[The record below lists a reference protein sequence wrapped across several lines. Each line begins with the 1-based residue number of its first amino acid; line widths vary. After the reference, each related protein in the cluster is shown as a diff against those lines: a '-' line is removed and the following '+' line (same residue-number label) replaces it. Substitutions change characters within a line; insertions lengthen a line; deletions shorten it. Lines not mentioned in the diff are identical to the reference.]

1 MNSVVSSISEMN
13 AKAYPPAYFVND
25 SLLESRKLYIYGDS
39 QWAAHRNMPTYLCEN
54 FSEVMSTRIRSVNY
68 AADSAYDPDVVIFGC
83 SERFID
89 SVLTLSPKIPAES
102 YTDSGEYDGFATLPA
117 QTSDEWIGSNGM
129 WIEDQAEGNTIS
141 LSKAKSYMD
150 MLQISGWAAD
160 FESDTPLTDLIAEVN
175 GKNTAVHT
183 ALRKRRCRQVRR
195 WAAANWLYP
204 VDTGR
209 HKRRGQDNL
218 YHGKQRHAGGL

>member
-1 MNSVVSSISEMN
+1 
-13 AKAYPPAYFVND
+13 
-25 SLLESRKLYIYGDS
+25 
-39 QWAAHRNMPTYLCEN
+39 
-54 FSEVMSTRIRSVNY
+54 MSTRIRSVNY

-160 FESDTPLTDLIAEVN
+160 FKSDTPLTDLIAEVT
-175 GKNTAVHT
+175 GKKYRCSYGFEKKGVADKFGDGLLRTGFTLWIPDSISAGDKITFTMVNSGTQAV
-183 ALRKRRCRQVRR
+183 
-195 WAAANWLYP
+195 YEP
-204 VDTGR
+204 VT
-209 HKRRGQDNL
+209 
-218 YHGKQRHAGGL
+218 YEFTE

>member
-25 SLLESRKLYIYGDS
+25 SLPESRKLYIYGDS

-89 SVLTLSPKIPAES
+89 SVLTLRQRSLPKAIP
-102 YTDSGEYDGFATLPA
+102 T
-117 QTSDEWIGSNGM
+117 
-129 WIEDQAEGNTIS
+129 
-141 LSKAKSYMD
+141 
-150 MLQISGWAAD
+150 AA
-160 FESDTPLTDLIAEVN
+160 N
-175 GKNTAVHT
+175 MT
-183 ALRKRRCRQVRR
+183 ALPHSPPRPQM
-195 WAAANWLYP
+195 N
-204 VDTGR
+204 G
-209 HKRRGQDNL
+209 
-218 YHGKQRHAGGL
+218 